1 MSCLEGSLRT
11 TSKSKAP
18 QEVFGRS
25 RRRECGPG
33 VRHRK
38 VCTLPLPLGIIEAIH
53 AASQGISWS
62 SRRAVL
68 SVVSSPKVNNEG
80 QLEKKF
86 KRAIASIT
94 FSETDLEGTSQPHD
108 DALVVTCRIGGF
120 LVKRIMVDQGNMA

>member
-53 AASQGISWS
+53 AASQGISW
-62 SRRAVL
+62 RAVL
-68 SVVSSPKVNNEG
+68 SAMSSPKVNNEG

-94 FSETDLEGTSQPHD
+94 FSETDLEGTSQSHD

-120 LVKRIMVDQGNMA
+120 LVKRVMVDQGNMA